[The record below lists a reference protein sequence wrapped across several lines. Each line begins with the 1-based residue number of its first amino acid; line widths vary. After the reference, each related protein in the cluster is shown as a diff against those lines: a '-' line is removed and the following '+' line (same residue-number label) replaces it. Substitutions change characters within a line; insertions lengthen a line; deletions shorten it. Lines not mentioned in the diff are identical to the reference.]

1 MPNGDSHNPIYN
13 FMWCREKHTEI
24 DKEFLAIWN
33 RVEKMESKLW
43 GIIILLL
50 VNVGGI
56 IGILIK

>member
-1 MPNGDSHNPIYN
+1 MPNGDSHNPRYN

-24 DKEFLAIWN
+24 DKEFMAVWK

>member
-1 MPNGDSHNPIYN
+1 
-13 FMWCREKHTEI
+13 MWCREKHTEI
-24 DKEFLAIWN
+24 DKEFMAVWK